1 MLDKKM
7 EDLGLMYQRQYDL
20 LKGVMNSDKKKFDK
34 LKRDDISDKDIVEIL
49 VSKTIGMIFE

>member
-7 EDLGLMYQRQYDL
+7 EDLGLMYQIQYAL
-20 LKGVMNSDKKKFDK
+20 LKGVISADMKKIDK
-34 LKRDDISDKDIVEIL
+34 LKLETDKDIIEIL